1 MKKIV
6 IVGAGDLGKQ
16 ICHYIQDIKD
26 MKVIGFLDDFSNK
39 GQKVIG
45 DITVIGKVADIE
57 EFHKADFFDE
67 VVIGIGYKH
76 LEFRKTLFNSLKEK
90 GLTFAKVIH
99 PTSYVDREAII
110 EEGAVLFPNCHI
122 DKGSKVSSN
131 SLLNIGCS
139 VAHDS
144 TIGPNSFLGPRVN
157 FAGFIKARGMN
168 FFGIGTIVIDN
179 IVIAEGAKTGGG
191 TVVVN
196 NLESSGL
203 YVGVPAKRIK
213 D

>member
-16 ICHYIQDIKD
+16 ICHYIQDIKNL
-26 MKVIGFLDDFSNK
+26 KVIGFLDDFANK
-39 GQKVIG
+39 GHQVMDGIQ
-45 DITVIGKVADIE
+45 VIGKVTEIE
-57 EFHKADFFDE
+57 ELHKAHAFDE

-76 LEFRKTLFNSLKEK
+76 LELRKILFNSLKEK
-90 GLTFAKVIH
+90 GLTFSKIIH
-99 PTSYVDREAII
+99 PTSYIDRDAII

-122 DKGSKVSSN
+122 DKGSRISSN

-144 TIGPNSFLGPRVN
+144 TVGPNSFLGPRVN
-157 FAGFIKARGMN
+157 FAGFIKAQGMN

-179 IVIAEGAKTGGG
+179 VVIAEGVKTGGG
-191 TVVVN
+191 TVVVK
-196 NLESSGL
+196 NLDSSGL